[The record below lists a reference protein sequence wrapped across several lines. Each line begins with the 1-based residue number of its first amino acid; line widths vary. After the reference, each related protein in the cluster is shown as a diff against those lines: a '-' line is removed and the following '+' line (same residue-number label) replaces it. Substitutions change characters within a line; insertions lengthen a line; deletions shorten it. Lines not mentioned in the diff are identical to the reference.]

1 MLRKILPHVSIV
13 LCNMYLVF
21 FCIDRVNSAMSF
33 IDNNITKALL
43 LVLCI
48 ISTVNS
54 AFLILDQRRKI
65 AAREAARRRAARN
78 AAPQTA
84 MPHRQSAP
92 RSAVP
97 MPRSR
102 FNSN

>member
-21 FCIDRVNSAMSF
+21 YCIDRVNSAMAF
-33 IDNNITKALL
+33 INNNITKALL
-43 LVLCI
+43 VVLCI

-54 AFLILDQRRKI
+54 AFLIMDQRRKI

-78 AAPQTA
+78 AAAARSQHA
-84 MPHRQSAP
+84 SHSAESLP
-92 RSAVP
+92 K
-97 MPRSR
+97 SR
-102 FNSN
+102 FNHN